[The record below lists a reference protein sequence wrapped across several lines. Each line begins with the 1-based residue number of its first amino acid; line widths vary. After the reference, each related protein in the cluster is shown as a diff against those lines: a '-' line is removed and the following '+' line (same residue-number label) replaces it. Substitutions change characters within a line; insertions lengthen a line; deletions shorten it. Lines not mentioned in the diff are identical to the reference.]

1 MPAMNVAMQRRIG
14 VLPKTPEYVPGGR
27 TAGYYGYG
35 HQGFKVRPTP
45 QFTGFFGLGS
55 HNGDG
60 KLHYFGNGEGQSGL
74 PSNGFYG
81 ATGDDLDRM
90 YGISAQNMDSRS
102 SDLMEITNGPEAVGS
117 MTESFITAQTALG
130 ILGALVIVY
139 MMK

>member
-1 MPAMNVAMQRRIG
+1 MPAMNVAMQRRTGTLIR
-14 VLPKTPEYVPGGR
+14 TPDNVPGGR

-45 QFTGFFGLGS
+45 QFEGFFGLGS
-55 HNGDG
+55 AHGDG
-60 KLHYFGNGEGQSGL
+60 KLHYFGNGEGQANL

-90 YGISAQNMDSRS
+90 YGISAHNMDHRS
-102 SDLMEITNGPEAVGS
+102 DDLMEITNAPQAMGEISEG
-117 MTESFITAQTALG
+117 FITTQTALG
-130 ILGALVIVY
+130 ILAVMGIVY